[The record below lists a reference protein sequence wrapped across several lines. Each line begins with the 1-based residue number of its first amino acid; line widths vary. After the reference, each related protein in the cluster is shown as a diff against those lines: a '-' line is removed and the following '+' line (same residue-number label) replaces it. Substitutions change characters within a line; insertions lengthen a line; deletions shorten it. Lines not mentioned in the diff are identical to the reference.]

1 MSNTIVHLKLPRVF
15 RGQLDLTPA
24 LLFLGYKLRDATNVY
39 PPRKQGM
46 RIRWKTER
54 QRRYVLANVKL
65 PYQRTGWLAKQW
77 FVTPTSNVQVVVRN
91 KARYAAFVF
100 GRAQQPF
107 HRDRGW
113 KRADEEASKLVYNR
127 TVMREFARIIER
139 ELKR

>member
-1 MSNTIVHLKLPRVF
+1 MSNTIVRLRLPRVF
-15 RGQLDLTPA
+15 LGQLDLTPA
-24 LLFLGYKLRDATNVY
+24 LLFLGYRLRDNVNVY
-39 PPRKQGM
+39 PPKSQKT
-46 RIRWKTER
+46 RIRWRSER
-54 QRRYVLANVKL
+54 QRRYVLAKGRL
-65 PYQRTGWLAKQW
+65 PYRRTGWLAKQW
-77 FVTPTSNVQVVVRN
+77 FVTPTSNAQVVVRN

-139 ELKR
+139 ELRR

>member
-1 MSNTIVHLKLPRVF
+1 MSNTIVRLKLPRVF

-24 LLFLGYKLRDATNVY
+24 LLFLGYQLRDAVNVY
-39 PPRKQGM
+39 PPRKPGM
-46 RIRWKTER
+46 RIRWKSER
-54 QRRYVLANVKL
+54 QRRYVLANVKP
-65 PYQRTGWLAKQW
+65 PYRRTGWLAKQW
-77 FVTPTSNVQVVVRN
+77 FVTPTSNAQVVVRN

-127 TVMREFARIIER
+127 AVMREFSRIIER
-139 ELKR
+139 ELRR

>member
-1 MSNTIVHLKLPRVF
+1 MSNTIVRLKLPRVF

-24 LLFLGYKLRDATNVY
+24 LLFLGYQLRDAVNVY

-46 RIRWKTER
+46 RIRWKSER

-65 PYQRTGWLAKQW
+65 PYRRTGWLAKQW
-77 FVTPTSNVQVVVRN
+77 FVTPTGNAQVVVRN
-91 KARYAAFVF
+91 KAHYAAFVF

-113 KRADEEASKLVYNR
+113 RRADEEARKLVYNR
-127 TVMREFARIIER
+127 AVIREFSRIIER
-139 ELKR
+139 ELRR